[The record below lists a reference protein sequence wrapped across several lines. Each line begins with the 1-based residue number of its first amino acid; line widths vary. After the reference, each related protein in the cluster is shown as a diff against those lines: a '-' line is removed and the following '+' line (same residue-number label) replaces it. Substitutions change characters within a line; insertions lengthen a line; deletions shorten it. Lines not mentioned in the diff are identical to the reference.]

1 MTTYFNIAQIIV
13 SAALVTII
21 VFQSQSSGLGGLFG
35 GSGGAVHRKRRGVE
49 RTLFIVTIVL
59 AVAFFIISL
68 VNTLVQGTA

>member
-1 MTTYFNIAQIIV
+1 MTTYFNIAQIII